1 MEDVSRLLG
10 GGNSG
15 GKGTGKAGGD
25 GDGVKPGTVGK
36 GKGLGTVGNVS
47 GGCNGLGFRGGD

>member
-1 MEDVSRLLG
+1 MEDVSTLPG

-25 GDGVKPGTVGK
+25 VDGVKPGTVGK
-36 GKGLGTVGNVS
+36 GNS
-47 GGCNGLGFRGGD
+47 GGDVPDEGG

>member
-1 MEDVSRLLG
+1 VSRLLG

-25 GDGVKPGTVGK
+25 GDGVEPGTVGK
-36 GKGLGTVGNVS
+36 GNS
-47 GGCNGLGFRGGD
+47 GGDVPVEGG